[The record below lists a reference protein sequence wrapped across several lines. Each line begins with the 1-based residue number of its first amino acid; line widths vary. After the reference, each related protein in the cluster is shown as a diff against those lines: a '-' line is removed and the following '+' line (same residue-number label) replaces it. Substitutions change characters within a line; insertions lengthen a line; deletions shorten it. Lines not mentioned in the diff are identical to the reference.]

1 VKVTLTNAF
10 LLLAGAAVAL
20 AGDAVDGINGK
31 AAISGGTMNSHWGE
45 NLNASLSLPVTSHLG
60 LQTDG
65 LLTRVGTQNFGG
77 GGMHLFWR
85 DSDKG
90 FIGLTA
96 GGIAGDLLYQLQ
108 GGIEAEYYIKQFTLG
123 VNLGAATIQYNHP
136 APFIDTHPTDVYA
149 TASLSYYPLDNLM
162 VQGAYSRLYG
172 NNLGELLLEF
182 QTPVR
187 DLSLFAELAKGDNG
201 YDHALF
207 GLRYY
212 FGKDKS
218 LIRRHREDDPP
229 GLLQLALTGIGLY
242 GAKYNRAMHAYAA
255 ENLSSGYSTSGSSYG
270 YTDEDFL
277 GNGLGGFIP
286 STGTATP

>member
-1 VKVTLTNAF
+1 
-10 LLLAGAAVAL
+10 
-20 AGDAVDGINGK
+20 
-31 AAISGGTMNSHWGE
+31 MNSHWGE